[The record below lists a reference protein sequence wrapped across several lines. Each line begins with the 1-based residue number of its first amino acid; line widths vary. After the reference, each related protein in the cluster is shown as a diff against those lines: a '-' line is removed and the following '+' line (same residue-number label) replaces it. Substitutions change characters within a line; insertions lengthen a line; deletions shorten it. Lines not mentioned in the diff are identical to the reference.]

1 LAVLAIVGAAL
12 GIRPVLAGPSPD
24 GTAGSS
30 GTAGSAGPPL
40 AGAQPPDS
48 LPGIDV
54 SHYQETIDWTKV
66 AASGRRFAIAKATD
80 GRSFI
85 DPMYATNKAEAMAAG
100 LVFGAYHFARPDGSA
115 NDAVLEADHF
125 VDVAQLGQ
133 GNLVP
138 VLDLERTGDLTPEQ
152 LIAWMLAWLGEVTAR
167 TGVRP
172 MIYTSPHGWDS
183 RTDDSTAIVDAGYTV
198 LWIAHWGV
206 DTPTLPANDWQGFGW
221 MFWQHSNC
229 GSVPGIQG
237 CVDSDWFNG
246 LTFDAVTIPSPD
258 TTPPTAALSVP
269 PGVSGPVDVRF
280 SEIVRDVT
288 SDNVTLRV
296 LDTGE
301 HVPSTLACAS
311 KDGRVVDCATGKI
324 VTVTLQPIGP
334 LIPGQTYAATVNPPE
349 APAPVVDRSDNAAP
363 TTEQSFGAPTEIE
376 QGSEAITYGWRTVAK
391 AGTYGGSFASDH
403 LAGATASF
411 TFSGKK
417 VTWFTV
423 AGPSYGKASV
433 WIDGHAEG
441 TFNQYAPSVHTKVA
455 RSFTGLAPGPH
466 TITVRVLGRRGSL
479 QATDAQVALD
489 AFQGGGRIWW
499 TPPLRTTWQR
509 ADVGGASGGDVAVSD
524 QARTTVALTFRG
536 SGVRWQTV
544 RGPDQGRAQIFV
556 DGALVKTVDN
566 YAATTTTGVLRSITG
581 LAVGIHELLIVA
593 TGEARPAS
601 HGTKVSVDRFSIL
614 A

>member
-1 LAVLAIVGAAL
+1 MAVLAITGAAL
-12 GIRPVLAGPSPD
+12 GIRPVLAGPAPA

-40 AGAQPPDS
+40 LGAQPPDS

-80 GRSFI
+80 GRSFV

-100 LVFGAYHFARPDGSA
+100 IVFGAYHFGRPDDSA
-115 NDAVLEADHF
+115 NDAIKEADHF

-133 GNLVP
+133 GNLLP
-138 VLDLERTGDLTPEQ
+138 VLDLERTGGLTPEE
-152 LIAWMLAWLGEVTAR
+152 LIGWMLAWLGEVTAR

-172 MIYTSPHGWDS
+172 MIYTSPHGWES
-183 RTDDSTAIVDAGYTV
+183 RTNDSTAMVDAGYTV

-206 DTPTLPANDWQGFGW
+206 NAPTLPANGWQGYGW
-221 MFWQHSNC
+221 TFWQHSNC

-258 TTPPTAALSVP
+258 TTPPAATLSVP
-269 PGVSGPVDVRF
+269 PGVSGPVDVHF
-280 SEIVRDVT
+280 SEIVLGVT

-301 HVPSTLACAS
+301 DVPSALSCVS
-311 KDGRVVDCATGKI
+311 KDGRTVDCATGKI
-324 VTVTLQPIGP
+324 VTATLQPVGP
-334 LIPGQTYAATVNPPE
+334 LVPGQTYVATVNPAD
-349 APAPVVDRSDNAAP
+349 APVPVVDRSDNVAP

-376 QGSEAITYGWRTVAK
+376 QGSEAVTYGWRTVAK
-391 AGTYGGSFASDH
+391 VGTFGGSFTSEH

-423 AGPSYGKASV
+423 TGPGHGKASV
-433 WIDGHAEG
+433 WIDGHSKG

-455 RSFTGLAPGPH
+455 RSFIGLARGPH
-466 TITVRVLGRRGSL
+466 TITVRVLGQKGSP
-479 QATDAQVALD
+479 QATDAQVAVD
-489 AFQGGGRIWW
+489 AFQGGGRIVW
-499 TPPLRTTWQR
+499 TPPLRLAWAR
-509 ADVGGASGGDVAVSD
+509 SDVAGASGGNIAVGD

-556 DGALVKTVDN
+556 DGSLVKTVDN
-566 YAATTTTGVLRSITG
+566 YAAVTATGVLRSITG
-581 LAVGIHELLIVA
+581 LAAGIHELVIVV

-601 HGTKVSVDRFSIL
+601 HGTEVSVDRFSIL

>member
-1 LAVLAIVGAAL
+1 MAVLAITGAAL
-12 GIRPVLAGPSPD
+12 GIRPVLAGPPPA

-30 GTAGSAGPPL
+30 GTAGAAGPPVP
-40 AGAQPPDS
+40 GAQPPDS

-66 AASGRRFAIAKATD
+66 AAHGLRFAIAKATD
-80 GRSFI
+80 GSSFI

-100 LVFGAYHFARPDGSA
+100 LVFGAYHFARPDDSA
-115 NDAVLEADHF
+115 NDPIEEADHF

-133 GNLVP
+133 GNLLP
-138 VLDLERTGDLTPEQ
+138 VLDLERTGGLTPEQ
-152 LIAWMLAWLGEVTAR
+152 LIDWMLAWLGEVETR

-172 MIYTSPHGWDS
+172 MIYTSPHGWES
-183 RTDDSTAIVDAGYTV
+183 RTNDSTAIVDAGYTV

-206 DTPTLPANDWQGFGW
+206 NTPLLPANYWQGYGW
-221 MFWQHSNC
+221 TFWQHSDC

-258 TTPPTAALSVP
+258 TTPPTAILSVP
-269 PGVSGPVDVRF
+269 PGVSGPVDVLF
-280 SEIVRDVT
+280 SEIVTGVT
-288 SDNVTLRV
+288 SYNVTLRV

-301 HVPSTLACAS
+301 DVPSTLSCVS
-311 KDGRVVDCATGKI
+311 KEGRSVDCATGKI
-324 VTVTLQPIGP
+324 VAATLQPAGL
-334 LIPGQTYAATVNPPE
+334 LIPGQTYAATVNPPD
-349 APAPVVDRSDNAAP
+349 APAPVVDRSDNVAP
-363 TTEQSFGAPTEIE
+363 TTEQSFGAPSEIE

-391 AGTYGGSFASDH
+391 TGTYGGSFASEH
-403 LAGATASF
+403 LPGAAASF

-417 VTWFTV
+417 ATWFTV
-423 AGPSYGKASV
+423 TGPSHGKASV
-433 WIDGHAEG
+433 WIDGHAQG
-441 TFNQYAPSVHTKVA
+441 MFNNYAASVHTKVA
-455 RSFTGLAPGPH
+455 RTFTGLAPGPH
-466 TITVRVLGRRGSL
+466 TITVRVLGQKGSP
-479 QATDAQVALD
+479 QATDAQVAVD
-489 AFQGGGRIWW
+489 AFQGGGRIVW

-509 ADVGGASGGDVAVSD
+509 TNLAGASGGDVAVSD
-524 QARTTVALTFRG
+524 QSRTTVALTFRG

-556 DGALVKTVDN
+556 DGSLVKTVDN

-581 LAVGIHELLIVA
+581 LTAGVHELVIVV
-593 TGEARPAS
+593 TGEGRPAAR
-601 HGTKVSVDRFSIL
+601 GTKVSVDRFSVV